1 MLSPI
6 LEKVTKEAD
15 LTTGA
20 TGKKVDLVTVDIDQQ
35 MELAQEFK
43 VRIPS
48 QIAPSP
54 SPNNARRVSDVYTN
68 YV

>member
-35 MELAQEFK
+35 MGLAQEFK
-43 VRIPS
+43 VCVS
-48 QIAPSP
+48 LATALSP
-54 SPNNARRVSDVYTN
+54 RVPTMLGE
-68 YV
+68 